1 MGTARFQMAPVVAM
15 YQLYFKSTKQ
25 KIAAQRYLS
34 SRLIKQPYTECPDT
48 AKSLSDCNLNE
59 NKKVYGLKLQ
69 HDIST
74 NYHTHTNSKQNITNT
89 QHDYFKGIT
98 NTLNVIQKL
107 NSGRSTI
114 CFQLIRISQ

>member
-34 SRLIKQPYTECPDT
+34 SRLIKQLYTQCPDT

-74 NYHTHTNSKQNITNT
+74 NYHTHKTRSKTSPKPNT
-89 QHDYFKGIT
+89 IISKGLRT
-98 NTLNVIQKL
+98 HSTLYK
-107 NSGRSTI
+107 S
-114 CFQLIRISQ
+114 